1 MIINQANLNDS
12 LGIIIKDDNVF
23 ERLKTDFPDILADLT
38 TFKTN
43 PNCTC
48 RGRVV
53 KYFSDK
59 LVESPDL
66 LDQYVPNQQDLNSQL
81 LILQNQRIQ
90 NNYSGKVFTV
100 GKTESDWQTFANSL
114 AGKMY
119 RTFSVVDNGENLTV
133 YLL

>member
-1 MIINQANLNDS
+1 MIINQANLNDA

-59 LVESPDL
+59 LVESLDL
-66 LDQYVPNQQDLNSQL
+66 LDRYVTNTQDLNTQL
-81 LILQNQRIQ
+81 SAIYAQRIQ
-90 NNYSGKVFTV
+90 NNYTGKIFTV
-100 GKTESDWQTFANSL
+100 GKTEADWQAFSNSL

-119 RTFSVVDNGENLTV
+119 RSFSVMDNGENLTV
-133 YLL
+133 YVL

>member
-1 MIINQANLNDS
+1 MIINQANLNDA
-12 LGIIIKDDNVF
+12 LGIIIKDDSIF
-23 ERLKTDFPDILADLT
+23 ERLKTDFPEILADLT

-48 RGRVV
+48 RARVV

-66 LDQYVPNQQDLNSQL
+66 LDRYITNIQDLNTQL
-81 LILQNQRIQ
+81 SAIYAQRIQ
-90 NNYSGKVFTV
+90 NNYTGKVFTV
-100 GKTESDWQTFANSL
+100 GKTEADWQAFSNSL

-119 RTFSVVDNGENLTV
+119 RSFSVMDNGENLTV
-133 YLL
+133 YML

>member
-1 MIINQANLNDS
+1 MIINQANLNDA

-59 LVESPDL
+59 LVESPNL

-81 LILQNQRIQ
+81 LVLQNQRMQ

-100 GKTESDWQTFANSL
+100 GKTEADWQAFSNSL

-119 RTFSVVDNGENLTV
+119 RSFSVMDNGENLTV
-133 YLL
+133 YIL

>member
-1 MIINQANLNDS
+1 MIINQANLNDA
-12 LGIIIKDDNVF
+12 LGILIQNENF
-23 ERLKTDFPDILADLT
+23 YNRLTADFPDILADLT

-59 LVESPDL
+59 LNEDPNL
-66 LDQYVPNQQDLNSQL
+66 LDKYVENPQD
-81 LILQNQRIQ
+81 LQNQIAVIQQQRVQ

-100 GKTESDWQTFANSL
+100 QKGEEAWKNFSQTL
-114 AGKMY
+114 AGKMF
-119 RTFSVVDNGENLTV
+119 RTFSIVDNGENLTV

>member
-1 MIINQANLNDS
+1 MIINQANLNDA

-100 GKTESDWQTFANSL
+100 GKTEADWQTFANSL

-119 RTFSVVDNGENLTV
+119 RSFTVIDNGENLTV